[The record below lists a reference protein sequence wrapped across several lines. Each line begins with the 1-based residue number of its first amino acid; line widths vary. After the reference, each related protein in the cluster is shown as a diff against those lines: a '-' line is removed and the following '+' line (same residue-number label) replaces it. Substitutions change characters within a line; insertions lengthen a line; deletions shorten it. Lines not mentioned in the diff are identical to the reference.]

1 MAWARVDDGWW
12 CHPKVMNL
20 DLASKGLWITA
31 LSWSCAQRKDIV
43 PDAFL
48 RMISATNDE
57 ANALVR
63 AGLWVALDDGY
74 QIHDWAVYQD
84 MSLSEKRAEAGRKG
98 GIRSG
103 EVRSQGKQT
112 GSNDQPKAEA
122 GTHPFPSLPI
132 PTPTRAKPEP
142 APDGFA
148 EWWAMYPRKQDK
160 AEARKAYARALRG
173 PAPRPTPA
181 DLVAGL
187 DRSKAEWKRE
197 GRPWDKHPYAATWL
211 NKRRWEDEVQTTPG
225 SSSTGLNEAWAAL

>member
-31 LSWSCAQRKDIV
+31 LSWSCAQRKDVV

-48 RMISATNDE
+48 RMIAATNDE

-63 AGLWVALDDGY
+63 AGLWVATDDGY

-122 GTHPFPSLPI
+122 GTHPIPSLPI
-132 PTPTRAKPEP
+132 PTP
-142 APDGFA
+142 PD
-148 EWWAMYPRKQDK
+148 
-160 AEARKAYARALRG
+160 
-173 PAPRPTPA
+173 PTPA
-181 DLVAGL
+181 
-187 DRSKAEWKRE
+187 
-197 GRPWDKHPYAATWL
+197 
-211 NKRRWEDEVQTTPG
+211 KRRTQAPTDFPVSPRLLEWVTERGLTINVSQETHRFLDHHRAKGSKFIDWDAAWRNWMTRAQEFHDRDNPPTTG
-225 SSSTGLNEAWAAL
+225 GGLNERWAM